1 MNKLENVFQNNKA
14 FIPFLVADDPDFDT
28 TVQSILTLAKNGA
41 DIVELGIP
49 FSDPVADG
57 PVIQAAD
64 LRAFKADVNTN
75 VVFDIVSKVRETSD
89 IPLVLLTYTNI
100 PFKYG
105 YDKFCQKCQELD
117 ISGLVI
123 PDLPL
128 EEQGELRPFADQYGI
143 SLIPL
148 IAPTS
153 GQRVEKLAKS
163 ATGFIYVVSSLGVT
177 GVRDDIAIQ
186 QLNDTIKRVR
196 KVTTVPTAIGFGIHS
211 PQQAQKLADVS
222 DGIII
227 GSAVVQIIAEGGD
240 DLQTKLAAYARS
252 IETAIEV
259 SATIE

>member
-1 MNKLENVFQNNKA
+1 MSNLQEAFQNKKA

-28 TVQSILTLAKNGA
+28 TVQSVITLAENGA

-64 LRAFKADVNTN
+64 LRAFKAGVDTKT
-75 VVFDIVSKVRETSD
+75 VFEIVEKVRETCD
-89 IPLVLLTYTNI
+89 VPIVFLTYTNI

-105 YDKFCQKCQELD
+105 YEKFCQKCHSLN

-128 EEQGELRPFADQYGI
+128 EEQGEIRPAAEKYGI
-143 SLIPL
+143 DLIPL

-153 GQRVEKLAKS
+153 GDRVEMLAEH

-177 GVRDDIAIQ
+177 GVRDDIAKQ
-186 QLNDTIKRVR
+186 QLAETIKRVR
-196 KVTTVPTAIGFGIHS
+196 KVTDVPTAIGFGIHS
-211 PQQAQKLADVS
+211 PEQAELLAEVS

-227 GSAVVQIIAEGGD
+227 GSAVVRIVDAGGD
-240 DLQTKLAAYARS
+240 DLQEKLAEYARS
-252 IETAIEV
+252 IKEAIAV
-259 SATIE
+259 KA